1 MIQKKDK
8 RLHVRR
14 NDKDDASHLSDED
27 TDPRQYKRAE
37 EQATRSA
44 RVLYMIE
51 RQVNYH
57 LFCLLYHWVS
67 CSRWWSTCSYQNEK
81 IIRGG
86 KNRRA
91 REHCSQD
98 MLNSCRQEL
107 RLNEDL
113 LLICYPCPIHS
124 FTHVSFIHFIHS
136 CLCTYSFSTN

>member
-27 TDPRQYKRAE
+27 TDPRQYERAE

-57 LFCLLYHWVS
+57 SFCL
-67 CSRWWSTCSYQNEK
+67 
-81 IIRGG
+81 IIPLGIVQQMVV
-86 KNRRA
+86 NLQLS
-91 REHCSQD
+91 E
-98 MLNSCRQEL
+98 
-107 RLNEDL
+107 
-113 LLICYPCPIHS
+113 
-124 FTHVSFIHFIHS
+124 
-136 CLCTYSFSTN
+136 